1 MSEIRVRFAPS
12 PTGKVH
18 IGNIRAA
25 IYNWLFARHTGG
37 KFLLRVEDTD
47 LERSTPEAIAV
58 LFDCMKW
65 LGLDWDEEVFYQ
77 TKNVKRHL
85 EVVDQLL
92 ASGHAYK
99 VEKTSRDGKTGVV
112 TMFKMP
118 KEGTIEFDDIVKGH
132 MAKKAEDI
140 QDFAI
145 VRSDGSPIFHI
156 ANVVDDIDQRV
167 THIIRGDDHVEN
179 TFKHICIF
187 RALGAEVPKYG
198 HLSMIVNQQGKPY
211 SKRDGAAFVGEYR
224 EQGYLPEALFNYL
237 LLLGWNP
244 GDDREV
250 LTREEMVKLFE
261 LEKVHVTAAM
271 FDPKKLAW
279 MNGEYIK
286 KIPACEFRDMMVR
299 SAVSEGS
306 SSGSLGEYAVSPRSD
321 LRSAAEHS
329 ADKTA
334 ASEGNIGTSATAEG
348 SSSRNLGEYAVSAR
362 SDLRSAADLSDADYA
377 VPLRSE
383 LCEKGERIAWWDYLA
398 NQVQVRTKFL
408 KDIPGAIRCFVSD
421 DYPFDEKAVEKRLK
435 KPGVKELLLDLVERF
450 SKVEDW
456 TAPALEA
463 VVKELSQGNGMGP
476 WVHPIRVA
484 VSGRGEGIGLFEML
498 QLLGK
503 EKTLARLRHAAETLC
518 A

>member
-1 MSEIRVRFAPS
+1 MSEEIRVRFAPS

-47 LERSTPEAIAV
+47 LERSTPEAIQV
-58 LFDCMKW
+58 LFDCMEW
-65 LGLDWDEEVFYQ
+65 LGLNYDEEVFYQ
-77 TKNVKRHL
+77 TRNVKRHL
-85 EVVDQLL
+85 EVVDRLL

-112 TMFKMP
+112 TMFRMP
-118 KEGTIEFDDIVKGH
+118 KNGAIEFDDIVKGH

-145 VRSDGSPIFHI
+145 VRSDGSPIFHL

-187 RALGAEVPKYG
+187 RALGAPVPKYG

-224 EQGYLPEALFNYL
+224 DQGYLPEALFNYL

-250 LTREEMVKLFE
+250 LTREEMVRLFE

-286 KIPACEFRDMMVR
+286 QIPQDTFKTEVKKRVAGLDGLV
-299 SAVSEGS
+299 A
-306 SSGSLGEYAVSPRSD
+306 LG
-321 LRSAAEHS
+321 
-329 ADKTA
+329 
-334 ASEGNIGTSATAEG
+334 
-348 SSSRNLGEYAVSAR
+348 NLDE
-362 SDLRSAADLSDADYA
+362 
-377 VPLRSE
+377 
-383 LCEKGERIAWWDYLA
+383 AWWDYLVA
-398 NQVQVRTKFL
+398 QVQPRTKFL
-408 KDIPGAIRCFVSD
+408 TDLPQSVACFFVD
-421 DYPFDEKAVEKRLK
+421 DFRFDEKAVAKRLA
-435 KPGVKELLLDLVERF
+435 KPGVKATLADLAMRF
-450 SKVEDW
+450 EAVPEWS
-456 TAPALEA
+456 AGALEA
-463 VVKELSQGNGMGP
+463 LVKELSQGNGMGP

-498 QLLGK
+498 QLLGR
-503 EKTLARLRHAAETLC
+503 ERTLARLRSAGERFC
-518 A
+518 P

>member
-65 LGLDWDEEVFYQ
+65 LGLDYDEEVFYQ
-77 TKNVKRHL
+77 TRNVKRHL

-112 TMFKMP
+112 TMFRMP
-118 KEGTIEFDDIVKGH
+118 KEGVIEFDDIVKGH

-187 RALGAEVPKYG
+187 KALGAPVPKYG

-286 KIPACEFRDMMVR
+286 KIPHDEFVEEVKRRAGENAPSRD
-299 SAVSEGS
+299 
-306 SSGSLGEYAVSPRSD
+306 D
-321 LRSAAEHS
+321 
-329 ADKTA
+329 
-334 ASEGNIGTSATAEG
+334 
-348 SSSRNLGEYAVSAR
+348 
-362 SDLRSAADLSDADYA
+362 
-377 VPLRSE
+377 
-383 LCEKGERIAWWDYLA
+383 AWWSYLA
-398 NQVQVRTKFL
+398 DQLQVRTKFL
-408 KDIPGAIRCFVSD
+408 NDIPAAVKCFVSD
-421 DYPFDEKAVEKRLK
+421 DFEFDPKAVEKRLK
-435 KPGVKELLLDLVERF
+435 KPGVKETLLDICERF
-450 SKVEDW
+450 SKVEEW
-456 TAPALEA
+456 IAPALEA
-463 VVKELSQGNGMGP
+463 VVKGLSQGNGMGP

-503 EKTLARLRHAAETLC
+503 EKTLERLSKAAETLC
-518 A
+518 AAS

>member
-1 MSEIRVRFAPS
+1 MENIRVRFAPS

-25 IYNWLFARHTGG
+25 IYNWLYARHVGG

-47 LERSTPEAIAV
+47 LERSTPEAIQV
-58 LFDCMKW
+58 LFECMKW
-65 LGLDWDEEVFYQ
+65 LGLDYDEEVFYQ

-85 EVVDQLL
+85 EVVDQLI

-99 VEKTSRDGKTGVV
+99 CEKTSRDGKTGTVV
-112 TMFKMP
+112 MFKMP
-118 KEGTIEFDDIVKGH
+118 KEGVIEYDDIVKGH

-156 ANVVDDIDQRV
+156 ANVVDDIDQGV

-187 RALGAEVPKYG
+187 KALGAPVPKYG

-237 LLLGWNP
+237 LLLGWHP
-244 GDDREV
+244 EGDREV
-250 LTREEMVKLFE
+250 LTREEMIKEFE

-279 MNGEYIK
+279 MNGEYVK
-286 KIPACEFRDMMVR
+286 QIPQEQFKALLKEKVAGLQGCRV
-299 SAVSEGS
+299 
-306 SSGSLGEYAVSPRSD
+306 
-321 LRSAAEHS
+321 AER
-329 ADKTA
+329 
-334 ASEGNIGTSATAEG
+334 AE
-348 SSSRNLGEYAVSAR
+348 E
-362 SDLRSAADLSDADYA
+362 
-377 VPLRSE
+377 
-383 LCEKGERIAWWDYLA
+383 WWDYLA
-398 NQVQVRTKFL
+398 PQVQVRTKFL
-408 KDIPGAIRCFVSD
+408 TDIGKGLEFLFSD
-421 DYPFDEKAVEKRLK
+421 EFPVDEKAVEKRLK
-435 KPGVKELLLDLVERF
+435 KEGAKKALEDVIALFE
-450 SKVEDW
+450 KVDDW
-456 TAPALEA
+456 KAPALEEC
-463 VVKELSQGNGMGP
+463 VKTLSQGNGMGP

-503 EKTLARLRHAAETLC
+503 EVTLKRLNNGLAIC

>member
-1 MSEIRVRFAPS
+1 MSDIRVRFAPS

-25 IYNWLFARHTGG
+25 IYNWLYARHTGG
-37 KFLLRVEDTD
+37 KFLLRIEDTD
-47 LERSTPEAIAV
+47 LERSTPEAIKA
-58 LFDCMKW
+58 LFECMEW
-65 LGLDWDEEVFYQ
+65 LKLDWDEEVFYQ

-112 TMFKMP
+112 TMFRMP
-118 KEGTIEFDDIVKGH
+118 KEGVIEFDDIVKGH
-132 MAKKAEDI
+132 MAKKAEDV

-187 RALGAEVPKYG
+187 KALGAPVPKYG

-211 SKRDGAAFVGEYR
+211 SKRDGAAFVGEFR

-250 LTREEMVKLFE
+250 LSRDEMVKLFE

-271 FDPKKLAW
+271 FDLKKLQW
-279 MNGEYIK
+279 MNGEYVK
-286 KIPACEFRDMMVR
+286 RLPRDVF
-299 SAVSEGS
+299 E
-306 SSGSLGEYAVSPRSD
+306 
-321 LRSAAEHS
+321 
-329 ADKTA
+329 
-334 ASEGNIGTSATAEG
+334 
-348 SSSRNLGEYAVSAR
+348 
-362 SDLRSAADLSDADYA
+362 
-377 VPLRSE
+377 SE
-383 LCEKGERIAWWDYLA
+383 LRKRVEAAGLSIPDGFNMPALID
-398 NQVQVRTKFL
+398 QMQVRTKFL
-408 KDIPGAIRCFVSD
+408 NDMPANVAYFFTD
-421 DYPFDEKAVEKRLK
+421 DYPYDEKSVEKRLK
-435 KPGVKELLLDLVERF
+435 KDGVKDTLLDLVQRF
-450 SKVEDW
+450 SGVGEW
-456 TAPALEA
+456 TAPALES
-463 VVKELSQGNGMGP
+463 VIKELSQGNGMGP

-484 VSGRGEGIGLFEML
+484 VSGRMDGPGLFEML
-498 QLLGK
+498 EILGRD
-503 EKTLARLRHAAETLC
+503 KTLARLKKTTDML
-518 A
+518 

>member
-1 MSEIRVRFAPS
+1 MGENIRVRFAPS

-47 LERSTPEAIAV
+47 LERSTPEAIKV
-58 LFDCMKW
+58 LFECMEW
-65 LGLDWDEEVFYQ
+65 LGLDYDEEVFYQ

-85 EVVDQLL
+85 EVVDRLL
-92 ASGHAYK
+92 RSGHAYK
-99 VEKTSRDGKTGVV
+99 VEKTSRDGKTGIV

-118 KEGTIEFDDIVKGH
+118 KEGVIEYDDIVKGH

-156 ANVVDDIDQRV
+156 ANVVDDIDQGV

-187 RALGAEVPKYG
+187 KALGAPVPKYG

-224 EQGYLPEALFNYL
+224 EQGYLPDALFNYL

-250 LTREEMVKLFE
+250 LGREEMIKLFE

-279 MNGEYIK
+279 MNGEYVK
-286 KIPACEFRDMMVR
+286 KIPQEEFKALLKEKV
-299 SAVSEGS
+299 
-306 SSGSLGEYAVSPRSD
+306 
-321 LRSAAEHS
+321 AEFQGC
-329 ADKTA
+329 KV
-334 ASEGNIGTSATAEG
+334 AELQG
-348 SSSRNLGEYAVSAR
+348 GDE
-362 SDLRSAADLSDADYA
+362 
-377 VPLRSE
+377 
-383 LCEKGERIAWWDYLA
+383 AWWNYLVS
-398 NQVQVRTKFL
+398 QVQPRTKFL
-408 KDIPGAIRCFVSD
+408 TDLPKSVACFFTD
-421 DYPFDEKAVEKRLK
+421 DFEYDPKAVEKRLAK
-435 KPGVKELLLDLVERF
+435 DGVKATVLDLVERF
-450 SKVEDW
+450 SKVADW
-456 TAPALEA
+456 TAPNLEA
-463 VVKELSQGNGMGP
+463 VVKELSQGQGMGP

-503 EKTLARLRHAAETLC
+503 EKTLTRLASAAEKYC
-518 A
+518 K

>member
-1 MSEIRVRFAPS
+1 MSETRVRFAPS

-25 IYNWLFARHTGG
+25 IYNWLYARHTGG

-47 LERSTPEAIAV
+47 LERSTPEAIKA
-58 LFDCMKW
+58 LFECMEW

-85 EVVDQLL
+85 EVVDRLL

-112 TMFKMP
+112 TMFRMP
-118 KEGTIEFDDIVKGH
+118 KEGVIEFDDIVKGH

-187 RALGAEVPKYG
+187 RALGAEVPRYA

-211 SKRDGAAFVGEYR
+211 SKRDGAAFVGEFR

-250 LTREEMVKLFE
+250 LSRDEMVKLFE
-261 LEKVHVTAAM
+261 LEKVHVAAAM

-279 MNGEYIK
+279 MNGEYVK
-286 KIPACEFRDMMVR
+286 KIPAQEFRDIVVR
-299 SAVSEGS
+299 
-306 SSGSLGEYAVSPRSD
+306 
-321 LRSAAEHS
+321 
-329 ADKTA
+329 
-334 ASEGNIGTSATAEG
+334 SATAEG
-348 SSSRNLGEYAVSAR
+348 SSSGALGEYAVSLR
-362 SDLRSAADLSDADYA
+362 SDLRSAAD
-377 VPLRSE
+377 
-383 LCEKGERIAWWDYLA
+383 RIAWWDYLA
-398 NQVQVRTKFL
+398 GQIQVRTKFL
-408 KDIPGAIRCFVSD
+408 SDIPAAVRCFVSD
-421 DYPFDEKAVEKRLK
+421 DFEFDEKAVEKRLR
-435 KPGVKELLLDLVERF
+435 KPGAKDILLDLAERF

-456 TAPALEA
+456 SAPVLEA
-463 VVKELSQGNGMGP
+463 VVKELSQGGGMGP
-476 WVHPIRVA
+476 WVHPVRVA

-498 QLLGK
+498 QLLGR
-503 EKTLARLRHAAETLC
+503 EKTLERLRRAAAELC
-518 A
+518 GEGTEGGNA

>member
-1 MSEIRVRFAPS
+1 MEEIRVRFAPS

-47 LERSTPEAIAV
+47 LERSTPEAIQV

-65 LGLDWDEEVFYQ
+65 LGLDYDEEVFYQ
-77 TKNVKRHL
+77 TKNAPRHL
-85 EVVDQLL
+85 AVAEQLL

-99 VEKTSRDGKTGVV
+99 VERTSRDGKTGVV
-112 TMFKMP
+112 TMFRMP

-140 QDFAI
+140 PDFAI
-145 VRSDGSPIFHI
+145 VRSDGSPIFHL

-179 TFKHICIF
+179 TFKHICLF
-187 RALGAEVPKYG
+187 RALGAPIPEYG

-250 LTREEMVKLFE
+250 LTREEMIRLFE

-286 KIPACEFRDMMVR
+286 KIPPADFQAEMKRRV
-299 SAVSEGS
+299 
-306 SSGSLGEYAVSPRSD
+306 
-321 LRSAAEHS
+321 AAAGL
-329 ADKTA
+329 AD
-334 ASEGNIGTSATAEG
+334 GGH
-348 SSSRNLGEYAVSAR
+348 
-362 SDLRSAADLSDADYA
+362 DA
-377 VPLRSE
+377 
-383 LCEKGERIAWWDYLA
+383 AWWDYLA
-398 NQVQVRTKFL
+398 AQIQPRTKVL
-408 KDIPGAIRCFVSD
+408 NDLDTSLTCFFTD
-421 DYPFDEKAVEKRLK
+421 DYPMDAKAVEKRLK
-435 KPGVKELLLDLVERF
+435 KPGVKATLLDLVTRF
-450 SKVEDW
+450 GAVAAADW
-456 TAPALEA
+456 TAPNLEA
-463 VVKELSQGNGMGP
+463 LVKGLSQGGGMGP

-503 EKTLARLRHAAETLC
+503 ETTLARLGKVAATLEP
-518 A
+518 

>member
-1 MSEIRVRFAPS
+1 MGEEIRVRFAPS

-25 IYNWLFARHTGG
+25 IYNWLYARHLGG

-47 LERSTPEAIAV
+47 LERSTPEAIKV
-58 LFDCMKW
+58 LFECMEW
-65 LGLDWDEEVFYQ
+65 LGLDYDEEVFYQ

-92 ASGHAYK
+92 KSGHAYK

-118 KEGTIEFDDIVKGH
+118 KEGVIEYDDIVKGH

-179 TFKHICIF
+179 TFKHLCIF
-187 RALGAEVPKYG
+187 KALGAPVPKYG

-224 EQGYLPEALFNYL
+224 EQGYLPDALFNYL

-250 LTREEMVKLFE
+250 LSREEMVKLFE

-286 KIPACEFRDMMVR
+286 KIPQEEFKRLLKEKVKVDG
-299 SAVSEGS
+299 EG
-306 SSGSLGEYAVSPRSD
+306 E
-321 LRSAAEHS
+321 E
-329 ADKTA
+329 
-334 ASEGNIGTSATAEG
+334 
-348 SSSRNLGEYAVSAR
+348 
-362 SDLRSAADLSDADYA
+362 
-377 VPLRSE
+377 
-383 LCEKGERIAWWDYLA
+383 WWDYL
-398 NQVQVRTKFL
+398 VQHVQPRTKFL
-408 KDIPGAIRCFVSD
+408 KDLETSCTYLETD
-421 DYPFDEKAVEKRLK
+421 DYPFDEKAVAKRLAK
-435 KPGVKELLLDLVERF
+435 DGVKATLLDLVERF
-450 SKVEDW
+450 SKVADW
-456 TAPALEA
+456 TAPGLEA
-463 VVKELSQGNGMGP
+463 VVKELSQGQGMGP
-476 WVHPIRVA
+476 WVHPVRVA

-498 QLLGK
+498 QLLGR
-503 EKTLARLRHAAETLC
+503 EKTLARLRFAAEKYC
-518 A
+518 R

>member
-1 MSEIRVRFAPS
+1 MGENIRVRFAPS

-47 LERSTPEAIAV
+47 LERSTPEAIKV
-58 LFDCMKW
+58 LFECMEW
-65 LGLDWDEEVFYQ
+65 LGLDYDEEVFYQ

-85 EVVDQLL
+85 KVVDQLL

-112 TMFKMP
+112 TMFRMP
-118 KEGTIEFDDIVKGH
+118 KEGVIEYDDIVKGH

-156 ANVVDDIDQRV
+156 ANVVDDIDQGV

-187 RALGAEVPKYG
+187 KALGAPVPKYG

-250 LTREEMVKLFE
+250 LSRDEMIRLFE

-279 MNGEYIK
+279 MNGEYVK
-286 KIPACEFRDMMVR
+286 KIPHETFKTELKGRVAGLLDGL
-299 SAVSEGS
+299 AG
-306 SSGSLGEYAVSPRSD
+306 L
-321 LRSAAEHS
+321 
-329 ADKTA
+329 DKLD
-334 ASEGNIGTSATAEG
+334 E
-348 SSSRNLGEYAVSAR
+348 
-362 SDLRSAADLSDADYA
+362 
-377 VPLRSE
+377 
-383 LCEKGERIAWWDYLA
+383 AWWDYLVD
-398 NQVQVRTKFL
+398 QIQPRTKFL
-408 KDIPGAIRCFVSD
+408 TDLPQSVACFFTD
-421 DYPFDEKAVEKRLK
+421 DYPFDEKAVAKRLAK
-435 KPGVKELLLDLVERF
+435 DGVKATLLDLVDRF
-450 SKVEDW
+450 AKIDDW
-456 TAPALEA
+456 TAPSLEGM
-463 VVKELSQGNGMGP
+463 VKGLSQGQGMGP

-503 EKTLARLRHAAETLC
+503 EKTLARLRSAAEKHRP
-518 A
+518 

>member
-1 MSEIRVRFAPS
+1 MAEIRVRFAPS

-47 LERSTPEAIAV
+47 LERSTPEAIQV

-65 LGLDWDEEVFYQ
+65 LGLDYDEEVFYQ
-77 TKNVKRHL
+77 TKNAPRHL
-85 EVVDQLL
+85 AVAEQLL
-92 ASGHAYK
+92 ASGHAYR
-99 VEKTSRDGKTGVV
+99 VERTSRDGKTGVV
-112 TMFKMP
+112 TMFRMP
-118 KEGTIEFDDIVKGH
+118 KEGVIEFDDIVKGH

-140 QDFAI
+140 PDFAI
-145 VRSDGSPIFHI
+145 VRSDGSPIFHL

-179 TFKHICIF
+179 TFKHICLF
-187 RALGAEVPKYG
+187 RALGAPIPKYG

-244 GDDREV
+244 GDDREI
-250 LTREEMVKLFE
+250 LTREEMIRLFE

-286 KIPACEFRDMMVR
+286 RIPHEAFKAELKRRV
-299 SAVSEGS
+299 AAAGAGLAAAPVEAQ
-306 SSGSLGEYAVSPRSD
+306 GE
-321 LRSAAEHS
+321 
-329 ADKTA
+329 
-334 ASEGNIGTSATAEG
+334 
-348 SSSRNLGEYAVSAR
+348 
-362 SDLRSAADLSDADYA
+362 
-377 VPLRSE
+377 
-383 LCEKGERIAWWDYLA
+383 AWWDYLVE
-398 NQVQVRTKFL
+398 QVQPRTKVL
-408 KDIPGAIRCFVSD
+408 NDLPGNCLCFFTD
-421 DYPFDEKAVEKRLK
+421 DYPFDAKAVEKRLK
-435 KPGVKELLLDLVERF
+435 KPGVKALLLDLVTRF
-450 SKVEDW
+450 AAVEDW
-456 TAPALEA
+456 AAPKLEEL
-463 VVKELSQGNGMGP
+463 VKGLSQGSGMGP

-503 EKTLARLRHAAETLC
+503 EKTLARLKKAADEL
-518 A
+518 AAP

>member
-1 MSEIRVRFAPS
+1 MADEIRVRFAPS

-25 IYNWLFARHTGG
+25 IYNWLFARHVGG

-47 LERSTPEAIAV
+47 LERSTPEAIQV
-58 LFDCMKW
+58 LFECMEW
-65 LGLDWDEEVFYQ
+65 LGLDYDEEVFYQ

-99 VEKTSRDGKTGVV
+99 CEKTSRDGKTGTVV
-112 TMFKMP
+112 MFKMP
-118 KEGTIEFDDIVKGH
+118 KEGVIEYDDIVKGH

-140 QDFAI
+140 PDFAI

-187 RALGAEVPKYG
+187 RALGAPVPKYG

-211 SKRDGAAFVGEYR
+211 SKRDGDAFVGEFR
-224 EQGYLPEALFNYL
+224 EKGYLPEALVNYL

-250 LTREEMVKLFE
+250 LSREEMIKLFE

-279 MNGEYIK
+279 MNGEYVK
-286 KIPACEFRDMMVR
+286 QIPHDEFKALVR
-299 SAVSEGS
+299 KAAAQIVSSAP
-306 SSGSLGEYAVSPRSD
+306 SPTEFGKDES
-321 LRSAAEHS
+321 
-329 ADKTA
+329 
-334 ASEGNIGTSATAEG
+334 
-348 SSSRNLGEYAVSAR
+348 
-362 SDLRSAADLSDADYA
+362 
-377 VPLRSE
+377 
-383 LCEKGERIAWWDYLA
+383 WWDYLVD
-398 NQVQVRTKFL
+398 QIQPRTKFL
-408 KDIPGAIRCFVSD
+408 NDLDTSITCFFTD
-421 DYPFDEKAVEKRLK
+421 DYPFDEKAVAKRLAK
-435 KPGVKELLLDLVERF
+435 EGVKATLLDLVERF
-450 SKVEDW
+450 EKIDDW
-456 TAPALEA
+456 QAPVLEEM
-463 VVKELSQGNGMGP
+463 VKGLSQGQGMGP

-503 EKTLARLRHAAETLC
+503 ERTLARLRRAAETK
-518 A
+518 AV

>member
-1 MSEIRVRFAPS
+1 MEEIRVRFAPS

-47 LERSTPEAIAV
+47 LERSTPEAIQV

-65 LGLDWDEEVFYQ
+65 LGLDYDEEVFYQ
-77 TKNVKRHL
+77 TKNAPRHL
-85 EVVDQLL
+85 AVAEQLL

-99 VEKTSRDGKTGVV
+99 VERTSRDGKTGVV
-112 TMFKMP
+112 TMFRMP

-140 QDFAI
+140 PDFAI
-145 VRSDGSPIFHI
+145 VRSDGSPIFHL

-179 TFKHICIF
+179 TFKHICLF
-187 RALGAEVPKYG
+187 RALGAPIPKYG

-250 LTREEMVKLFE
+250 LTREEMIRLFE

-279 MNGEYIK
+279 MNGEYVK
-286 KIPACEFRDMMVR
+286 KIPPADFQAEMKRRV
-299 SAVSEGS
+299 
-306 SSGSLGEYAVSPRSD
+306 
-321 LRSAAEHS
+321 AAAGL
-329 ADKTA
+329 AD
-334 ASEGNIGTSATAEG
+334 GGH
-348 SSSRNLGEYAVSAR
+348 
-362 SDLRSAADLSDADYA
+362 DA
-377 VPLRSE
+377 
-383 LCEKGERIAWWDYLA
+383 AWWDYLA
-398 NQVQVRTKFL
+398 AQIQPRTKVL
-408 KDIPGAIRCFVSD
+408 NDLDTSLTCFFTD
-421 DYPFDEKAVEKRLK
+421 DYPMDAKAVEKRLK
-435 KPGVKELLLDLVERF
+435 KPGVKATLEDLVTRF
-450 SKVEDW
+450 GAVAAADW
-456 TAPALEA
+456 TAPNLEA
-463 VVKELSQGNGMGP
+463 LVKGLSQGGGMGP

-503 EKTLARLRHAAETLC
+503 ETTLARLGKVAATLKP
-518 A
+518 

>member
-1 MSEIRVRFAPS
+1 MSDVRVRFAPS

-25 IYNWLFARHTGG
+25 IYNWLYARHTGG

-58 LFDCMKW
+58 LMDCMKW
-65 LGLDWDEEVFYQ
+65 LGLDYDEPVFYQ
-77 TKNVKRHL
+77 TKNVARHL
-85 EVVDQLL
+85 ECVEKLL

-132 MAKKAEDI
+132 MAKKAEDV

-156 ANVVDDIDQRV
+156 ANVVDDIDQGV

-187 RALGAEVPKYG
+187 KALGAPIPKYG
-198 HLSMIVNQQGKPY
+198 HLSMIVNQAGKPY
-211 SKRDGAAFVGEYR
+211 SKRDGAAFVGEFR

-250 LTREEMVKLFE
+250 LTREEMVQLFD
-261 LEKVHVTAAM
+261 LEKVHVTAAK
-271 FDPKKLAW
+271 FDLRKLQW
-279 MNGEYIK
+279 MNGEYVK
-286 KIPACEFRDMMVR
+286 R
-299 SAVSEGS
+299 
-306 SSGSLGEYAVSPRSD
+306 LPRETFEAE
-321 LRSAAEHS
+321 LRARVSAAGLTIP
-329 ADKTA
+329 D
-334 ASEGNIGTSATAEG
+334 GFNM
-348 SSSRNLGEYAVSAR
+348 
-362 SDLRSAADLSDADYA
+362 
-377 VPLRSE
+377 PL
-383 LCEKGERIAWWDYLA
+383 LIDQL
-398 NQVQVRTKFL
+398 QVRTKFL
-408 KDIPGAIRCFVSD
+408 NDMPANCAFFFTE
-421 DYPFDEKAVEKRLK
+421 DYPYDEKSVEKRLRK
-435 KPGVKELLLDLVERF
+435 EGVKELLLDLAERF
-450 SKVEDW
+450 EKLPEW
-456 TAPALEA
+456 TTAAGEA
-463 VVKELSQGNGMGP
+463 MVKELSQGNGMGP

-484 VSGRGEGIGLFEML
+484 VSGRMDGPGLFEML
-498 QLLGK
+498 ELLGR
-503 EKTLARLRHAAETLC
+503 ERTVARLRKTAGML
-518 A
+518 

>member
-1 MSEIRVRFAPS
+1 MNEEIRVRFAPS

-47 LERSTPEAIAV
+47 LERSTPEAIQV
-58 LFDCMKW
+58 LFACMEW
-65 LGLDWDEEVFYQ
+65 LGLDYDEEVFYQ

-85 EVVDQLL
+85 EAVEQLI

-112 TMFKMP
+112 TMFRMP
-118 KEGTIEFDDIVKGH
+118 KEGVIEYDDIVKGH

-187 RALGAEVPKYG
+187 RALGAPVPKYG

-211 SKRDGAAFVGEYR
+211 SKRDGDAFVGEFR
-224 EQGYLPEALFNYL
+224 EKGYLPEALVNYL

-279 MNGEYIK
+279 MNGEYVK
-286 KIPACEFRDMMVR
+286 KIPHDEFKAELKKRVAGLDDL
-299 SAVSEGS
+299 VSLDGLDE
-306 SSGSLGEYAVSPRSD
+306 
-321 LRSAAEHS
+321 
-329 ADKTA
+329 
-334 ASEGNIGTSATAEG
+334 
-348 SSSRNLGEYAVSAR
+348 
-362 SDLRSAADLSDADYA
+362 
-377 VPLRSE
+377 
-383 LCEKGERIAWWDYLA
+383 AWWDYLVD
-398 NQVQVRTKFL
+398 QVQPRTKFL
-408 KDIPGAIRCFVSD
+408 SDMPQNVTCFFTD
-421 DYPFDEKAVEKRLK
+421 DFAFDPKAVEKRLAK
-435 KPGVKELLLDLVERF
+435 EGVKATLLDLVERF
-450 SKVEDW
+450 SKVGDW

-463 VVKELSQGNGMGP
+463 LVKELSQGNGMGP

-503 EKTLARLRHAAETLC
+503 EKTLARLRTAAEKFC
-518 A
+518 P

>member
-1 MSEIRVRFAPS
+1 MNEEIRVRFAPS

-25 IYNWLFARHTGG
+25 IYNWLFARHVGG

-47 LERSTPEAIAV
+47 LERSTPEAIQV
-58 LFDCMKW
+58 LFECMEW
-65 LGLDWDEEVFYQ
+65 LGLDYDEEVFYQ
-77 TKNVKRHL
+77 TRNVKRHL

-92 ASGHAYK
+92 KSGHAYK

-112 TMFKMP
+112 TMFRMP

-187 RALGAEVPKYG
+187 KALGAPVPKYG

-250 LTREEMVKLFE
+250 LSREEMIKLFE

-279 MNGEYIK
+279 MNGEYVK
-286 KIPACEFRDMMVR
+286 KIPQEKFIAEVKK
-299 SAVSEGS
+299 SLAGLEKLEALEG
-306 SSGSLGEYAVSPRSD
+306 LDE
-321 LRSAAEHS
+321 E
-329 ADKTA
+329 
-334 ASEGNIGTSATAEG
+334 
-348 SSSRNLGEYAVSAR
+348 
-362 SDLRSAADLSDADYA
+362 
-377 VPLRSE
+377 
-383 LCEKGERIAWWDYLA
+383 WWKYLA
-398 NQVQVRTKFL
+398 AQLQPRTKFL
-408 KDIPGAIRCFVSD
+408 KDVGESVRFLFTDEYAV
-421 DYPFDEKAVEKRLK
+421 DEKAVEKRLMKEGAK
-435 KPGVKELLLDLVERF
+435 KALDEVIALFEQVGEGEWAAPKLEELVKG
-450 SKVEDW
+450 
-456 TAPALEA
+456 
-463 VVKELSQGNGMGP
+463 LSQGQGMGP

-503 EKTLARLRHAAETLC
+503 AKTMERLAKARETAA
-518 A
+518 

>member
-47 LERSTPEAIAV
+47 LERSTPEAIKV
-58 LFDCMKW
+58 LFECMQW
-65 LGLDWDEEVFYQ
+65 LGLDYDEEVFYQ
-77 TKNVKRHL
+77 TRNRDRHM
-85 EVVDQLL
+85 EVVEQLL
-92 ASGHAYK
+92 SSGHAYR
-99 VEKTSRDGKTGVV
+99 VERTSREGKTGMV
-112 TMFKMP
+112 TMFRMP
-118 KEGTIEFDDIVKGH
+118 KTGVIEFDDMVKGH

-156 ANVVDDIDQRV
+156 ANVVDDIDQRI

-187 RALGAEVPKYG
+187 RALGKDVPRYG

-250 LTREEMVKLFE
+250 LSRDEMIRLFE
-261 LEKVHVTAAM
+261 LENVHVTAAM

-286 KIPACEFRDMMVR
+286 RMPKEDFLAEIVRRAAVAGQQIP
-299 SAVSEGS
+299 EGF
-306 SSGSLGEYAVSPRSD
+306 
-321 LRSAAEHS
+321 
-329 ADKTA
+329 
-334 ASEGNIGTSATAEG
+334 
-348 SSSRNLGEYAVSAR
+348 
-362 SDLRSAADLSDADYA
+362 DLSSLADQ
-377 VPLRSE
+377 L
-383 LCEKGERIAWWDYLA
+383 
-398 NQVQVRTKFL
+398 QVRTKFL
-408 KDIPGAIRCFVSD
+408 NDIPAATQCFFSD
-421 DYPFDEKAVEKRLK
+421 DYLFDRKAVDKRLAK
-435 KPGVKELLLDLVERF
+435 EGVKVLLEDIIARF
-450 SKVEDW
+450 AAVEDW
-456 TAPALEA
+456 RAIVLEEL
-463 VVKELSQGNGMGP
+463 VKGLSQGNGMGP

-498 QLLGK
+498 ELLGK
-503 EKTLARLRHAAETLC
+503 EKTLKRLKSAAETL
-518 A
+518 AL

>member
-1 MSEIRVRFAPS
+1 MSDVRVRFAPS

-58 LFDCMKW
+58 LMDCMKW
-65 LGLDWDEEVFYQ
+65 LGLDYDEPVFYQ

-85 EVVDQLL
+85 ECVEKLL
-92 ASGHAYK
+92 EMGRAYK

-112 TMFKMP
+112 TMFRMP

-132 MAKKAEDI
+132 MAKKAEDV

-156 ANVVDDIDQRV
+156 ANVVDDIDQGV

-179 TFKHICIF
+179 TFKHIEIF
-187 RALGAEVPKYG
+187 KALGAPIPKYG

-211 SKRDGAAFVGEYR
+211 SKRDGAAFVGEFR

-250 LTREEMVKLFE
+250 LTREEMIELFD
-261 LEKVHVTAAM
+261 LEKVHVTAAK
-271 FDPKKLAW
+271 FDLKKLQW
-279 MNGEYIK
+279 MNGEYVK
-286 KIPACEFRDMMVR
+286 RLPRTTFE
-299 SAVSEGS
+299 SE
-306 SSGSLGEYAVSPRSD
+306 
-321 LRSAAEHS
+321 LRSRVAA
-329 ADKTA
+329 AGLTIPD
-334 ASEGNIGTSATAEG
+334 GFNMPMLIDQ
-348 SSSRNLGEYAVSAR
+348 LQ
-362 SDLRSAADLSDADYA
+362 
-377 VPLRSE
+377 
-383 LCEKGERIAWWDYLA
+383 I
-398 NQVQVRTKFL
+398 RTKFL
-408 KDIPGAIRCFVSD
+408 NDMPGNCAYFFTD
-421 DYPFDEKAVEKRLK
+421 DYPYDEKSVEKRLHK
-435 KPGVKELLLDLVERF
+435 EGVKETLLDLADRF
-450 SKVEDW
+450 EKLPEW
-456 TAPALEA
+456 TAASGEA
-463 VVKELSQGNGMGP
+463 MVKELSQGNGMGP

-484 VSGRGEGIGLFEML
+484 VSGRMDGPGLFEML
-498 QLLGK
+498 ELLGR
-503 EKTLARLRHAAETLC
+503 EKTVARLRKTADML
-518 A
+518 

>member
-1 MSEIRVRFAPS
+1 MSDIRVRFAPS

-25 IYNWLFARHTGG
+25 IYNWLYARHTGG

-47 LERSTPEAIAV
+47 LERSTPEAIQV
-58 LFDCMKW
+58 LFECMEW
-65 LGLDWDEEVFYQ
+65 LGLDYDEEVFYQ

-99 VEKTSRDGKTGVV
+99 VERTSREGKTGIV
-112 TMFKMP
+112 TMFRMP

-156 ANVVDDIDQRV
+156 ANVVDDIDQGI

-187 RALGAEVPKYG
+187 KALGAPVPQYG

-250 LTREEMVKLFE
+250 LSREEMIKLFE

-279 MNGEYIK
+279 MNGEYVK
-286 KIPACEFRDMMVR
+286 RLPKETF
-299 SAVSEGS
+299 
-306 SSGSLGEYAVSPRSD
+306 
-321 LRSAAEHS
+321 
-329 ADKTA
+329 
-334 ASEGNIGTSATAEG
+334 TAELEKRVAEAG
-348 SSSRNLGEYAVSAR
+348 MTIPEGF
-362 SDLRSAADLSDADYA
+362 D
-377 VPLRSE
+377 VP
-383 LCEKGERIAWWDYLA
+383 YLVD
-398 NQVQVRTKFL
+398 QLQVRTKFL
-408 KDIPGAIRCFVSD
+408 NDIPNATRCFFTD
-421 DYPFDEKAVEKRLK
+421 DFEFDQKAVDKRLRK
-435 KPGVKELLLDLVERF
+435 DGVKDLLLDLVARF
-450 SKVEDW
+450 EAVTDW
-456 TAPALEA
+456 TAPALEEL
-463 VVKELSQGNGMGP
+463 VKGLSQGNGMGP

-503 EKTLARLRHAAETLC
+503 EKTLARLRAAAETKAL
-518 A
+518 

>member
-1 MSEIRVRFAPS
+1 MADIRVRFAPS

-47 LERSTPEAIAV
+47 LERSTPEAIKA
-58 LFDCMKW
+58 LFECMEW

-85 EVVDQLL
+85 EVVDRLL
-92 ASGHAYK
+92 ATGHAYK
-99 VEKTSRDGKTGVV
+99 VEKTSRDGKTGAV
-112 TMFKMP
+112 TMFRMP
-118 KEGTIEFDDIVKGH
+118 KEGVLEFDDVVKGR
-132 MAKKAEDI
+132 MAKKAEDV

-167 THIIRGDDHVEN
+167 THIIRDDDHVEN

-211 SKRDGAAFVGEYR
+211 SKRDGAAFVGEFR

-250 LTREEMVKLFE
+250 LAREEMVKLFD
-261 LEKVHVTAAM
+261 LEKVHVTAAK
-271 FDPKKLAW
+271 FDIRKLQW

-286 KIPACEFRDMMVR
+286 KIP
-299 SAVSEGS
+299 
-306 SSGSLGEYAVSPRSD
+306 SGSFVDEVRKRAAAFGG
-321 LRSAAEHS
+321 SAH
-329 ADKTA
+329 DD
-334 ASEGNIGTSATAEG
+334 G
-348 SSSRNLGEYAVSAR
+348 
-362 SDLRSAADLSDADYA
+362 
-377 VPLRSE
+377 
-383 LCEKGERIAWWDYLA
+383 WWSYLA
-398 NQVQVRTKFL
+398 EQLQPRTKFL
-408 KDIPGAIRCFVSD
+408 NDIPGMVRCFVSD
-421 DYPFDEKAVEKRLK
+421 DFPFDEKAVEKRLR
-435 KPGVKELLLDLVERF
+435 KPGVRGLLMGLVEKF
-450 SKVEDW
+450 SAVGEW

-463 VVKELSQGNGMGP
+463 VVKELSGDGSMGP

-484 VSGRGEGIGLFEML
+484 CSGRGEGIGLFEML
-498 QLLGK
+498 QLLGR
-503 EKTLARLRHAAETLC
+503 EKTLARLKSAAETIC
-518 A
+518 TDDI

>member
-1 MSEIRVRFAPS
+1 MEEIRVRFAPS

-47 LERSTPEAIAV
+47 LERSTPEAIQV

-65 LGLDWDEEVFYQ
+65 LGLDYDEEVFYQ
-77 TKNVKRHL
+77 TKNAPRHL
-85 EVVDQLL
+85 AVAEQLL

-99 VEKTSRDGKTGVV
+99 VERTSRDGKTGVV
-112 TMFKMP
+112 TMFRMP
-118 KEGTIEFDDIVKGH
+118 KEGVIEFDDIVKGH
-132 MAKKAEDI
+132 MAKRAEDI
-140 QDFAI
+140 PDFAI
-145 VRSDGSPIFHI
+145 VRSDGSPIFHL

-179 TFKHICIF
+179 TFKHICLF
-187 RALGAEVPKYG
+187 RALGAPIPKYG

-244 GDDREV
+244 GDDREI
-250 LTREEMVKLFE
+250 LTREEMIRLFE

-286 KIPACEFRDMMVR
+286 KIP
-299 SAVSEGS
+299 
-306 SSGSLGEYAVSPRSD
+306 
-321 LRSAAEHS
+321 S
-329 ADKTA
+329 ADFQAEMKRRVA
-334 ASEGNIGTSATAEG
+334 AAGLVDGG
-348 SSSRNLGEYAVSAR
+348 H
-362 SDLRSAADLSDADYA
+362 DA
-377 VPLRSE
+377 
-383 LCEKGERIAWWDYLA
+383 AWWDYLA
-398 NQVQVRTKFL
+398 AQIQPRTKVL
-408 KDIPGAIRCFVSD
+408 NDLDTSLTCFFTD
-421 DYPFDEKAVEKRLK
+421 DYPMDAKAVEKRLK
-435 KPGVKELLLDLVERF
+435 KPGVKEVLLDLVTRF
-450 SKVEDW
+450 AAVGDW
-456 TAPALEA
+456 TAPNLEA
-463 VVKELSQGNGMGP
+463 LVKGLSQGNGMGP

-503 EKTLARLRHAAETLC
+503 ETTLARLGKVAASLEP
-518 A
+518 

>member
-1 MSEIRVRFAPS
+1 MCVGENDIIHLTMSDIRVRFAPS

-47 LERSTPEAIAV
+47 LERSTPEAIQV

-99 VEKTSRDGKTGVV
+99 VERTSREGKTGVV

-187 RALGAEVPKYG
+187 RALGAEVPRYA

-250 LTREEMVKLFE
+250 LSREEMVKLFE

-286 KIPACEFRDMMVR
+286 KIPAAEFRDMLVR
-299 SAVSEGS
+299 SSASEGS
-306 SSGSLGEYAVSPRSD
+306 SSGSLGEYAVSLRPD
-321 LRSAAEHS
+321 LR
-329 ADKTA
+329 D
-334 ASEGNIGTSATAEG
+334 AS
-348 SSSRNLGEYAVSAR
+348 
-362 SDLRSAADLSDADYA
+362 
-377 VPLRSE
+377 
-383 LCEKGERIAWWDYLA
+383 ERIAWWDYLA
-398 NQVQVRTKFL
+398 AQIQVRTKFL
-408 KDIPGAIRCFVSD
+408 TGLGDSIRCFVSD
-421 DYPFDEKAVEKRLK
+421 DFPFDEKAVEKRLR
-435 KPGVKELLLDLVERF
+435 KPGVKALLLDLVERF
-450 SKVEDW
+450 EKVADW
-456 TAPALEA
+456 SAPALEA

-498 QLLGK
+498 QLLGR
-503 EKTLARLRHAAETLC
+503 ETTLARLRKAADTL
-518 A
+518 AME

>member
-1 MSEIRVRFAPS
+1 MSEEIRVRFAPS

-47 LERSTPEAIAV
+47 LERSTPEAIQV
-58 LFDCMKW
+58 LFDCMEW
-65 LGLDWDEEVFYQ
+65 LGLNYDEEVFYQ
-77 TKNVKRHL
+77 TRNVKRHL
-85 EVVDQLL
+85 EVVDRLL

-112 TMFKMP
+112 TMFRMP
-118 KEGTIEFDDIVKGH
+118 KNGAIEFDDIVKGH

-145 VRSDGSPIFHI
+145 VRSDGSPIFHL

-187 RALGAEVPKYG
+187 RALGAPVPKYG

-250 LTREEMVKLFE
+250 LTREEMIKLFE

-279 MNGEYIK
+279 MNGEYVK
-286 KIPACEFRDMMVR
+286 QIPHDAFK
-299 SAVSEGS
+299 
-306 SSGSLGEYAVSPRSD
+306 GE
-321 LRSAAEHS
+321 LRSRVS
-329 ADKTA
+329 
-334 ASEGNIGTSATAEG
+334 GLP
-348 SSSRNLGEYAVSAR
+348 SSDVHDE
-362 SDLRSAADLSDADYA
+362 
-377 VPLRSE
+377 
-383 LCEKGERIAWWDYLA
+383 AWWDYLVD
-398 NQVQVRTKFL
+398 QVQPRTKFL
-408 KDIPGAIRCFVSD
+408 TDLPQSVVCFFTD
-421 DYPFDEKAVEKRLK
+421 DYPFDEKAVAKRLAK
-435 KPGVKELLLDLVERF
+435 DGVKATLLDLVERF
-450 SKVEDW
+450 AKIDDW
-456 TAPALEA
+456 TAPTLENSI
-463 VVKELSQGNGMGP
+463 KELSQGQGMGP

-503 EKTLARLRHAAETLC
+503 EKTLARLKVAAEKYC
-518 A
+518 S

>member
-85 EVVDQLL
+85 EVVDRLL
-92 ASGHAYK
+92 ESGHAYK
-99 VEKTSRDGKTGVV
+99 VEKMSRDGKTGVV
-112 TMFKMP
+112 TMFRMP
-118 KEGTIEFDDIVKGH
+118 KEGVIEFDDIVKGH

-187 RALGAEVPKYG
+187 RALGAPVPKYG

-250 LTREEMVKLFE
+250 LSREEMIKLFE

-279 MNGEYIK
+279 MNGEYVK
-286 KIPACEFRDMMVR
+286 KIPRDEF
-299 SAVSEGS
+299 VSELKKRAAT
-306 SSGSLGEYAVSPRSD
+306 LGP
-321 LRSAAEHS
+321 LPEH
-329 ADKTA
+329 D
-334 ASEGNIGTSATAEG
+334 
-348 SSSRNLGEYAVSAR
+348 
-362 SDLRSAADLSDADYA
+362 D
-377 VPLRSE
+377 
-383 LCEKGERIAWWDYLA
+383 AWWGYLA
-398 NQVQVRTKFL
+398 DQLQIRTKFL
-408 KDIPGAIRCFVSD
+408 NDIPSAVRCFVSD
-421 DYPFDEKAVEKRLK
+421 DLEFDPKAVEKRLK
-435 KPGVKELLLDLVERF
+435 KPGVKETLIDLVGRF

-456 TAPALEA
+456 SAPALEA

-498 QLLGK
+498 QLLGR
-503 EKTLARLRHAAETLC
+503 EKTLARLSAAAETIC

>member
-1 MSEIRVRFAPS
+1 MGENIRVRFAPS

-47 LERSTPEAIAV
+47 LERSTPEAIKV
-58 LFDCMKW
+58 LFECMEW
-65 LGLDWDEEVFYQ
+65 LGLDYDEEVFYQ

-118 KEGTIEFDDIVKGH
+118 KEGVIEYDDIVKGH

-156 ANVVDDIDQRV
+156 ANVVDDIDQGV

-187 RALGAEVPKYG
+187 KALGVPVPKYG

-250 LTREEMVKLFE
+250 LSREEMIKLFE

-286 KIPACEFRDMMVR
+286 QIPQEKF
-299 SAVSEGS
+299 
-306 SSGSLGEYAVSPRSD
+306 
-321 LRSAAEHS
+321 
-329 ADKTA
+329 KTELKKRVA
-334 ASEGNIGTSATAEG
+334 GLD
-348 SSSRNLGEYAVSAR
+348 NLVALDGLDE
-362 SDLRSAADLSDADYA
+362 
-377 VPLRSE
+377 
-383 LCEKGERIAWWDYLA
+383 AWWDYLVS
-398 NQVQVRTKFL
+398 QVQPRTKFL
-408 KDIPGAIRCFVSD
+408 TDLPKSVACFFTD
-421 DYPFDEKAVEKRLK
+421 DFEYDPKAVEKRLAK
-435 KPGVKELLLDLVERF
+435 DGVKATLLDLAERF
-450 SKVEDW
+450 SKVADW
-456 TAPALEA
+456 TAPNLEA
-463 VVKELSQGNGMGP
+463 VVKELSQGQGMGP

-498 QLLGK
+498 QLLGR
-503 EKTLARLRHAAETLC
+503 EKTLARLTSAAEKFC
-518 A
+518 K

>member
-1 MSEIRVRFAPS
+1 MSDIRVRFAPS

-47 LERSTPEAIAV
+47 LERSTPEAIQV

-99 VEKTSRDGKTGVV
+99 VERTSREGKTGIV
-112 TMFKMP
+112 TMFRMP

-187 RALGAEVPKYG
+187 RALGAEVPRYA

-286 KIPACEFRDMMVR
+286 KIPAAEFRDMLVR
-299 SAVSEGS
+299 SSASEGS
-306 SSGSLGEYAVSPRSD
+306 SSGSLGEYAVSLRSD
-321 LRSAAEHS
+321 LR
-329 ADKTA
+329 D
-334 ASEGNIGTSATAEG
+334 AS
-348 SSSRNLGEYAVSAR
+348 
-362 SDLRSAADLSDADYA
+362 
-377 VPLRSE
+377 
-383 LCEKGERIAWWDYLA
+383 ERIAWWDYLA
-398 NQVQVRTKFL
+398 AQIQVRTKFL
-408 KDIPGAIRCFVSD
+408 TGLGDSIRCFVSD
-421 DYPFDEKAVEKRLK
+421 DFPFDEKAVEKRLR
-435 KPGVKELLLDLVERF
+435 KPGVKALLLDLAERF
-450 SKVEDW
+450 EKVADW
-456 TAPALEA
+456 SAPALEA

-498 QLLGK
+498 QLLGR
-503 EKTLARLRHAAETLC
+503 ETTLARLRKAAETM
-518 A
+518 AAD